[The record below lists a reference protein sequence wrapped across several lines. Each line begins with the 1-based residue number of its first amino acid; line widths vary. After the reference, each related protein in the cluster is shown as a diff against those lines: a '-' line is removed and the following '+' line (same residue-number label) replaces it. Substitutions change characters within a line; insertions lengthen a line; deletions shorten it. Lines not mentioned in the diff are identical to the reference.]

1 MKIPSNIKVGDTT
14 GNIGNLMKA
23 TQIYNNTGN
32 IGWYKIA
39 HSPQTGGW
47 GENCFVLLITSG
59 TGKNKCAIILI
70 EYYNNA
76 NYQFKKL
83 LGNISV
89 DDMKVIKN
97 SDNSLD
103 VYIRAVEWYQPLQI
117 QLLSWYGQTND
128 YPIQTE
134 WIGSSLPTG
143 GIQYSFT
150 DI

>member
-1 MKIPSNIKVGDTT
+1 MHGRRPGQSGP
-14 GNIGNLMKA
+14 
-23 TQIYNNTGN
+23 
-32 IGWYKIA
+32 YKSLCVILA
-39 HSPQTGGW
+39 ASGRGLGLYKRNPGA
-47 GENCFVLLITSG
+47 G